1 MARRDNMKDICVVTE
16 DRVGLLADISY
27 ILGKARV
34 NIDSIAVSSVGGKA
48 VFSIMVKDQEKAKGV
63 LEGNGFSVSSGN
75 VIFVKLEDQPGRL
88 AEIAKL
94 LSGNR
99 ISVENLHLVSR
110 DGKNSIVGITVSR
123 PRKAKKLLS
132 GCLIENDLP

>member
-1 MARRDNMKDICVVTE
+1 MKDICVVTD

-27 ILGKARV
+27 ILGKSRV

-48 VFSIMVKDQEKAKGV
+48 VFSIMVKDQEKARSV

-75 VIFVKLEDQPGRL
+75 VIFVKLEDQPGKL

-99 ISVENLHLVSR
+99 ISVENLHLISR

>member
-1 MARRDNMKDICVVTE
+1 MKDICVVTE

-48 VFSIMVKDQEKAKGV
+48 VFSIVVKDQERAKSV
-63 LEGNGFSVSSGN
+63 LEGNGFQVSSGN
-75 VIFVKLEDQPGRL
+75 VIFVKIEDKPGKL

-110 DGKNSIVGITVSR
+110 DGNNSIVGVTVSR

>member
-1 MARRDNMKDICVVTE
+1 MARRDNMKDICVVTD

-27 ILGKARV
+27 ILGKSRV

-48 VFSIMVKDQEKAKGV
+48 VFSIMVKDQEKARSV

-99 ISVENLHLVSR
+99 ISVENLHLISR

-123 PRKAKKLLS
+123 PRKARKLLS

>member
-1 MARRDNMKDICVVTE
+1 MKDICVVTD

-48 VFSIMVKDQEKAKGV
+48 VFSIMVKDQERAKSV
-63 LEGNGFSVSSGN
+63 LEGNGFQVSSGN
-75 VIFVKLEDQPGRL
+75 VIFVKLEDSPGRL
-88 AEIAKL
+88 AEIAKQ
-94 LSGNR
+94 LSSNR

-110 DGKNSIVGITVSR
+110 DGSNSIVGITVSR